1 MRQNAMHKTPSLRGQ
16 IGRAG
21 VTRAAALALAGAV
34 LLGLAGCAK
43 KPEAPEMRRDPA
55 VRISSAVIFEPARFA
70 GDWRVVASHTPGC
83 LGATQHWQEVVLRG
97 TPAYQLSG
105 TECTGARPGRLS
117 GTAVVTGPGARFTPD
132 TGFGRDPIYVMW
144 VDQDYRIAALGT
156 PSGSWALILA
166 RDSVA
171 GRPDLTA
178 AAREVLAFNG
188 YDLSKLA
195 AK

>member
-1 MRQNAMHKTPSLRGQ
+1 MRLKRVLAGTSLPLVG
-16 IGRAG
+16 
-21 VTRAAALALAGAV
+21 ALALIGV
-34 LLGLAGCAK
+34 LASCAP
-43 KPEAPEMRRDPA
+43 KPSAPEVRRDPK

-83 LGATQHWQEVVLRG
+83 VGAAQHWQQAQQRG
-97 TPAYQLSG
+97 TPAYVLSG
-105 TECTGARPGRLS
+105 TDCTGPRPARLS
-117 GTAVVTGPGARFTPD
+117 GAAVVTGPGARFTPD
-132 TGFGRDPIYVMW
+132 TGFDRDPVYVMW

-156 PSGSWALILA
+156 PSGGWAMILA